1 MGSRI
6 FWITLAIFLLA
17 YAAIHRQRQES
28 DRQIQSYALSAVP
41 FGEVPV
47 QTETTRAAFDFKG
60 FRIQPLAGFVIRAR
74 VLSRENYRFGTEA
87 ELSPIDLALGWRRM
101 ADPEV
106 YGALNISQGG
116 RWYRYSWSDAP
127 PIPLQEII
135 ESSANMHLIPAS
147 DSVARVLDQASTNR
161 YIRLKGW
168 LVEVQRADGWHWRS
182 SLSRS
187 DSGGGSC
194 ELIFVEAAEVE

>member
-17 YAAIHRQRQES
+17 YAAIHRQRQEN
-28 DRQIQSYALSAVP
+28 DRQIQSHALSAVP
-41 FGEVPV
+41 FGDVPA
-47 QTETTRAAFDFKG
+47 QTEATRAAFDFKG

-147 DSVARVLDQASTNR
+147 DSVARVLDQTAANR

-187 DSGGGSC
+187 DSGGGLC

>member
-17 YAAIHRQRQES
+17 YAAIHRQRQEN
-28 DRQIQSYALSAVP
+28 DRQIQSYALSVVP

-74 VLSRENYRFGTEA
+74 VLSRENYRLGTEA

-116 RWYRYSWSDAP
+116 RWYRYSWSDTP

-147 DSVARVLDQASTNR
+147 DSVARVLDQASANR